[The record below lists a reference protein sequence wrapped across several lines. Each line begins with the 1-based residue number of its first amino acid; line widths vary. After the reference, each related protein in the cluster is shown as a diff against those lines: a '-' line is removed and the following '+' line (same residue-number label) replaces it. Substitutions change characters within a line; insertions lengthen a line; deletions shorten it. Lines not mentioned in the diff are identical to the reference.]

1 MQLEVGAAWGRRK
14 DYRIVPVL
22 CHVLRIE
29 ASSEKMTATVT
40 PTFDVF
46 VSHSSRDRAFA
57 ADVADRLKA
66 EGLQPFHD
74 ASFVVGQEISKAIW
88 DALAECH
95 AFIVIVS
102 PESGLDAMGM
112 VELGAAT
119 AWNKPI
125 FVLLNGPASTPVP
138 EALVNYHVYPRNRID
153 EVLTQIRRSLEPITD
168 EERQVLTEIY
178 RDLSIPAD
186 RLSQSPR
193 ELQQLVETFNGKTN
207 KQLSGN
213 RLLSELLRMR
223 KQAKLPRLSPI
234 RRRTQP

>member
-1 MQLEVGAAWGRRK
+1 
-14 DYRIVPVL
+14 
-22 CHVLRIE
+22 
-29 ASSEKMTATVT
+29 MTATAA

-46 VSHSSRDRAFA
+46 VSHSSHDREFA
-57 ADVADRLKA
+57 TDVAERLKA

-74 ASFVVGQEISKAIW
+74 ASVPLGEEISKAIW

-102 PESGLDAMGM
+102 PDSTPDAMGM

-125 FVLLNGPASTPVP
+125 FVLLNGPASFRIPK
-138 EALVNYHVYPRNRID
+138 ALESYRVYPRNRLD
-153 EVLTQIRRSLEPITD
+153 EVLTQIRRNFEPITD
-168 EERQVLTEIY
+168 DEREVLTETY
-178 RDLSIPAD
+178 RELSIPAD

-193 ELQQLVETFNGKTN
+193 ELQQLVKTFNVKTK
-207 KQLSGN
+207 KQLSGT

-223 KQAKLPRLSPI
+223 KQSKLPRLSTK
-234 RRRTQP
+234 RRRTKP